1 MLVEPFGRPRFF
13 APSGDADGAVLGV
26 LAPSGEKGPEAPGA
40 AGPGAA
46 AMDAGTNASDMEP
59 SGPYFLGRPR
69 FFLATGS
76 PAPAG
81 AGCTGAPPLP
91 PAAAKL
97 GGAPPPK
104 GWYVAVAGGA
114 ELTGAKTGVPSVVNA
129 MRRLCG
135 PPEDGG
141 VGGFFGSPNGSLAGI
156 TPCSEDGL
164 TSIIPH

>member
-1 MLVEPFGRPRFF
+1 
-13 APSGDADGAVLGV
+13 
-26 LAPSGEKGPEAPGA
+26 
-40 AGPGAA
+40 
-46 AMDAGTNASDMEP
+46 MEP

-69 FFLATGS
+69 FFLDTGS

-104 GWYVAVAGGA
+104 GWYVAVAGCA

-129 MRRLCG
+129 MRRLCR

-141 VGGFFGSPNGSLAGI
+141 VGGFFGSPNGSLPGI

>member
-40 AGPGAA
+40 ADPGAA
-46 AMDAGTNASDMEP
+46 AMDVCTNASDMEP

-76 PAPAG
+76 PAPPG
-81 AGCTGAPPLP
+81 GCTGAPPLP
-91 PAAAKL
+91 PAPAKL
-97 GGAPPPK
+97 VAAAPPK

-114 ELTGAKTGVPSVVNA
+114 ELTGANTGVPSVVNA

-135 PPEDGG
+135 GPPEDGG
-141 VGGFFGSPNGSLAGI
+141 VGGLFGSPNGSLPGI

>member
-13 APSGDADGAVLGV
+13 APSGDADGAAFGAFGPL
-26 LAPSGEKGPEAPGA
+26 GEKGPEAPGA
-40 AGPGAA
+40 GGAGAGAGAA

-76 PAPAG
+76 PAPP
-81 AGCTGAPPLP
+81 GCTGVPPLP
-91 PAAAKL
+91 PTPAKL
-97 GGAPPPK
+97 EAAT
-104 GWYVAVAGGA
+104 GWYVAVAGGT
-114 ELTGAKTGVPSVVNA
+114 ELTGVKMAVPSVVYA
-129 MRRLCG
+129 MRRLCV

-141 VGGFFGSPNGSLAGI
+141 VAGVFGSPNGSLPAI
-156 TPCSEDGL
+156 TPCSGDGL